1 MSTWGHQNEKY
12 IHDPALEKLKSREG
26 RHTQM
31 FTMQLNKFTNAE
43 KQRQGWCT
51 QVGKLPLL
59 EEK

>member
-1 MSTWGHQNEKY
+1 MKNTYMILPLRSSNPEKG
-12 IHDPALEKLKSREG
+12 D
-26 RHTQM
+26 TQM